1 MDGVRSL
8 TEQLSDSA
16 NEFWTTVGDYMPKLF
31 GALVLLILALVVAKL
46 AQSVVERVLKLA
58 RVDQLAKN
66 KQVAQTLKSAEVSID
81 LVAIAGRI
89 VFWVVIIIFALTIA
103 DVLELTAMSDV
114 IREILNYLPN
124 VLAAVIIL
132 TVTVAGARL
141 VRDVVRASLVRMQVD
156 FAHNVSSVAFYVL
169 IVFGTLMAVDQL
181 GFDTTILTANITV
194 IVSGIVL
201 ALALAFGLGGRDTAK
216 NVIDEAYAN
225 YKKTVVRKR
234 R

>member
-1 MDGVRSL
+1 MDGIQSL
-8 TEQLSDSA
+8 ADQLSNSA
-16 NEFWTTVGDYMPKLF
+16 NEFWTTVGDYLPKLF

-46 AQSVVERVLKLA
+46 AQALVEKILKAA
-58 RVDQLAKN
+58 RVDQLTKN
-66 KQVAQTLKSAEVSID
+66 KQVAKTLKSAEVSID
-81 LVAIAGRI
+81 VVSITGRI

-103 DVLELTAMSDV
+103 DVLDLTAMSDV

-169 IVFGTLMAVDQL
+169 VVFGTLMAVDQL

-194 IVSGIVL
+194 IVSGVVL

-216 NVIDEAYAN
+216 NIVDASYAN
-225 YKKTVVRKR
+225 YKKSNLKR